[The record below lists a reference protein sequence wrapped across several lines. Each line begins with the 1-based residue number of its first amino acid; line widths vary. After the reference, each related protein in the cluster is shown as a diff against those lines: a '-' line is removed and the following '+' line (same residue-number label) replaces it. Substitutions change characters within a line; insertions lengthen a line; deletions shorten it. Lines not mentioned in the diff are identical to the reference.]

1 MDFSLQKFDGPH
13 ITPTSLTLLLTS
25 AFPLIVFKQLD
36 EEFLSMARQDCSPDG
51 ATCLLGVVLNGRLT
65 VANIGDS
72 IATLARKDGSWE
84 QLNTEHAPNRPDER
98 MRIEANNGSVFH
110 NRINGELSVSRA
122 FGDYEL
128 KELVISEP
136 EGRTQPITRE
146 DDLLILAS
154 DGIHRSYTQD

>member
-1 MDFSLQKFDGPH
+1 M
-13 ITPTSLTLLLTS
+13 
-25 AFPLIVFKQLD
+25 
-36 EEFLSMARQDCSPDG
+36 
-51 ATCLLGVVLNGRLT
+51 
-65 VANIGDS
+65 
-72 IATLARKDGSWE
+72 
-84 QLNTEHAPNRPDER
+84 NTEHCPNRPDER

-136 EGRTQPITRE
+136 EGRSMPITRE